1 MRVAVLVNLKDN
13 APRWEG
19 MPEDRWD
26 DLDSP
31 RAPLAIC
38 DVLRK
43 RGHEAELFEASILPP
58 YNLIE
63 KLQTF
68 KPDICF
74 NMAESHFGD
83 GREAQVPALL
93 EMLRIPYTGSG
104 VLSLAVAL
112 DKTLTKRVLRD
123 HGLPTAE
130 FQLFTRADE
139 PISPEFLDGSDTF
152 RYPLFVKPNAE
163 GTSMGVTEQSVVRTI
178 PELREQLRLQL
189 ERYQQ
194 PILVERFIQGREVL
208 VGMVGNP
215 TPNGDVTDGLTF
227 VPILEVDFKAFGE
240 DHVGFYTSEMKT
252 VLSPDNY
259 YYHCPAPLT
268 DEQASAIRRAAA
280 GAFRALDCRDVSRVD
295 IRLDATRNHEP
306 IILEINPLPGL
317 SPNYSDLCLQALAM
331 GWEHEH
337 LVGAIFEAA
346 VKRCG
351 LTE

>member
-1 MRVAVLVNLKDN
+1 MRVAVLINLKDN
-13 APRWEG
+13 APTWEG
-19 MPEDRWD
+19 MPSDRWD

-31 RAPLAIC
+31 RTPLAIC

-43 RGHEAELFEASILPP
+43 RGHTVELFEASILPP
-58 YNLIE
+58 FNLIE
-63 KLQTF
+63 KLTAFQ
-68 KPDICF
+68 PDICF
-74 NMAESHFGD
+74 NLSESHFGD
-83 GREAQVPALL
+83 SRESQIPAVL
-93 EMLRIPYTGSG
+93 EMLRLPYTGSG
-104 VLSLAVAL
+104 LLALAVAL

-130 FQLFTRADE
+130 FQLFNRPDD
-139 PISPEFLDGSDTF
+139 PIDPALLDGQGLRF
-152 RYPLFVKPNAE
+152 PLFVKPNAE
-163 GTSMGVTEQSVVRTI
+163 GTSMGVTEQSVVYTVAA
-178 PELREQLRLQL
+178 LREQLQAQAA
-189 ERYQQ
+189 RYEQ

-215 TPNGDVTDGLTF
+215 VPNGAVTEGLTF

-240 DHVGFYTSEMKT
+240 NHVGFYTSEMKT

-268 DEQASAIRRAAA
+268 DEQAEAIRRAAA
-280 GAFRALDCRDVSRVD
+280 GAFRAIGCRDVARVD
-295 IRLDATRNHEP
+295 VRLDATRDDEP
-306 IILEINPLPGL
+306 IILEINTLPGL
-317 SPNYSDLCLQALAM
+317 NPNHSDLCLQALAM

-351 LTE
+351 LRE